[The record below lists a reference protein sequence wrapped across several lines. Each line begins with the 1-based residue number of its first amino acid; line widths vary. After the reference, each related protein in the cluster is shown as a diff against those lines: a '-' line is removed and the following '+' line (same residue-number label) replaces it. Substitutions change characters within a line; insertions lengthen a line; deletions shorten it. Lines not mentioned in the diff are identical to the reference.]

1 MKYDPKYFV
10 HIDDCPCDIEKI
22 KTTVKSAVVQRTP
35 FMLDVHGKALFSVDS
50 FGFRG
55 RIPGESKECY
65 DAMSKEREKLLRD
78 MYD

>member
-10 HIDDCPCDIEKI
+10 HIENCSCNLDKI
-22 KTTVKSAVVQRTP
+22 KTTVESAVVQKTP
-35 FMLDVHGKALFSVDS
+35 WMLDIHGKGLFSVDS

-65 DAMSKEREKLLRD
+65 KAMSKERAKSLRN